1 MKKALSHKI
10 ILILTIVTACNLIF
24 LAHSMRAVT
33 MKPTFNETT
42 SAAIGDLRITVVYD
56 NNPYKEG
63 LTTSWGFACVVKG
76 AGKTILNTPVL
87 LILDENIE
95 NAMSRIKAGRIDCVM
110 SKPLGSGEI
119 QKVMQYFLGKR
130 VMTYENY
137 DRVRGTGSNSTGR
150 APIRHIS
157 LFDNY
162 RHANHGI

>member
-1 MKKALSHKI
+1 MMLLLQETNGEEALDLFLKRSFD
-10 ILILTIVTACNLIF
+10 IVFTALK
-24 LAHSMRAVT
+24 MPG
-33 MKPTFNETT
+33 M
-42 SAAIGDLRITVVYD
+42 D
-56 NNPYKEG
+56 G
-63 LTTSWGFACVVKG
+63 LTLSLQVKATS
-76 AGKTILNTPVL
+76 LNTPVVL
-87 LILDENIE
+87 MLDENTE